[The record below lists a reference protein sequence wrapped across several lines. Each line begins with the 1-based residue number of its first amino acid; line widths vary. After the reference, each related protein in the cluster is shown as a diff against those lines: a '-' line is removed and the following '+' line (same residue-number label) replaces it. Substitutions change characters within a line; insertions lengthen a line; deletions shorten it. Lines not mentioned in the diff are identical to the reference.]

1 MLRRGRVDAMSLGFI
16 TGIRAGLGSSSSTI
30 TELCM
35 GLENIGSATDAT
47 LEVESGFF
55 SKKSSLV

>member
-1 MLRRGRVDAMSLGFI
+1 
-16 TGIRAGLGSSSSTI
+16 
-30 TELCM
+30 
-35 GLENIGSATDAT
+35 LENIGSATDAT